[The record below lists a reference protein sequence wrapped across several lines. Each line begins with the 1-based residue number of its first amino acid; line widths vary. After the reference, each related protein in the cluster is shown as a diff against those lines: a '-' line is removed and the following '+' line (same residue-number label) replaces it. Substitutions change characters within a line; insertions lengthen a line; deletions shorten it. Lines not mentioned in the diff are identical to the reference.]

1 MKILFACGGTAG
13 HINPALAV
21 AGYIHARH
29 PETEILFA
37 GNPKGMEARLV
48 PQAGYAFAPIEIMG
62 FQRKLSWFNIRYNLR
77 SIGCLMRSWKRARQI
92 IRTFGP
98 DVIVGTGG
106 YVSGPVLREGS
117 KLGVK
122 TLTHESNAFP
132 GVTTKLL
139 ARTAD
144 KVLIS
149 VDEARRFLPSG
160 RDYIVSGNPVREQ
173 IIFADREKAR
183 ARL

>member
-98 DVIVGTGG
+98 D
-106 YVSGPVLREGS
+106 
-117 KLGVK
+117 
-122 TLTHESNAFP
+122 
-132 GVTTKLL
+132 
-139 ARTAD
+139 
-144 KVLIS
+144 
-149 VDEARRFLPSG
+149 
-160 RDYIVSGNPVREQ
+160 
-173 IIFADREKAR
+173 AR
-183 ARL
+183 AVSLASKRSRMSRTLFRA